1 MSKIRRMLIP
11 TDFSPLSDIA
21 FTYGLDMA
29 SREGS
34 RLELLHVI
42 DEASF
47 ATAYPD
53 GFYIERPGL
62 RAQILDEANRQLAA
76 LVARCGAQGVPATTE
91 VLVGRAAPM
100 IVQEAMKRGTD
111 LIVMGTHG
119 RSGFAHLFLGSVA
132 EKVVRSAP
140 CPVLTVRQNLRLQS
154 VPAKHAAVRQEPLA
168 APLP

>member
-1 MSKIRRMLIP
+1 MSQVKRILVP
-11 TDFSPLSDIA
+11 TDFSETSDFATGYAIDIA
-21 FTYGLDMA
+21 FRYGA
-29 SREGS
+29 SIRFVNVLEDLNYLAVYPEGYFDLPGPRQ
-34 RLELLHVI
+34 RLIDDATGRLAELVKQCETARV
-42 DEASF
+42 EASF
-47 ATAYPD
+47 SVLSGHAART
-53 GFYIERPGL
+53 IV
-62 RAQILDEANRQLAA
+62 DEA
-76 LVARCGAQGVPATTE
+76 ATPD
-91 VLVGRAAPM
+91 V
-100 IVQEAMKRGTD
+100 D